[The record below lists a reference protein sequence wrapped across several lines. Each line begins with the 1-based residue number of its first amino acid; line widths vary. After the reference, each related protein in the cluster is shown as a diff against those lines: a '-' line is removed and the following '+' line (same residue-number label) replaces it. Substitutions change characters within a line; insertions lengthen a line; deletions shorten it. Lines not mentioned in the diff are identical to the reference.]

1 MDPQH
6 SAQDVLRCDQ
16 CDALVPKLYC
26 DICHHNLCKN
36 CVGEHLLDESKK
48 HNVVP
53 FKNRRSTVLYPIC
66 QKHTTRQCELFCEQC
81 ASPICSSCVS
91 SRDHNR
97 HKFLDIFDSLERQR
111 EDLQKDLHELE
122 TYIYPRYQQMASNI
136 IARKADLC
144 QNSQKLTIDLNKQRE
159 IWQQEIETVISNLKS
174 NADEM
179 ETKQLG
185 LLNNQE
191 DKISRT
197 ISEITQNIIDLKK
210 LLDSSDM
217 CLLVHEYKSRN
228 AEFRKFPPQC
238 KVSLPIFSP
247 LPIDTEQV
255 QKQFGTLSPFSLKT
269 EEHVYV
275 NEDANSDV
283 IPSGSPLLDV
293 PQIRTTINTA
303 IGHSFINSVACLSE
317 EEIWTCGVDST
328 MKLHNLQGQLL
339 KSIETKS
346 GYVPSDI
353 AVTRDG
359 SLVYTDPDDR
369 TVNMVKNTKPK
380 EVIRQQGWRPR
391 SVCVAMSGDLLVIML
406 SDDNRRTKVV
416 RYSGS
421 IKKQTIQFNDK
432 GQPLYSSGHTKKCI
446 TENKNLDICVS
457 DYMAGSVIVVDQTG
471 NLRFTYN
478 GPPTKRQFD
487 PIGVATDDQS
497 RILTA
502 DGNDYR
508 IHIIDQNGKF
518 LRFIDNCHL
527 QNPCDLCV
535 DTKNNLFVAEKRTGK
550 VKKIQYCVSTIIR

>member
-1 MDPQH
+1 M
-6 SAQDVLRCDQ
+6 
-16 CDALVPKLYC
+16 
-26 DICHHNLCKN
+26 
-36 CVGEHLLDESKK
+36 
-48 HNVVP
+48 
-53 FKNRRSTVLYPIC
+53 
-66 QKHTTRQCELFCEQC
+66 
-81 ASPICSSCVS
+81 
-91 SRDHNR
+91 
-97 HKFLDIFDSLERQR
+97 
-111 EDLQKDLHELE
+111 
-122 TYIYPRYQQMASNI
+122 
-136 IARKADLC
+136 
-144 QNSQKLTIDLNKQRE
+144 
-159 IWQQEIETVISNLKS
+159 
-174 NADEM
+174 
-179 ETKQLG
+179 
-185 LLNNQE
+185 
-191 DKISRT
+191 
-197 ISEITQNIIDLKK
+197 
-210 LLDSSDM
+210 
-217 CLLVHEYKSRN
+217 
-228 AEFRKFPPQC
+228 
-238 KVSLPIFSP
+238 
-247 LPIDTEQV
+247 
-255 QKQFGTLSPFSLKT
+255 
-269 EEHVYV
+269 
-275 NEDANSDV
+275 
-283 IPSGSPLLDV
+283 
-293 PQIRTTINTA
+293 
-303 IGHSFINSVACLSE
+303 ACLSE

-432 GQPLYSSGHTKKCI
+432 GQPLYSSGHAKKCI

-457 DYMAGSVIVVDQTG
+457 DYIAGSVIVVDQTG

-550 VKKIQYCVSTIIR
+550 VKKIQYCGSTIIR